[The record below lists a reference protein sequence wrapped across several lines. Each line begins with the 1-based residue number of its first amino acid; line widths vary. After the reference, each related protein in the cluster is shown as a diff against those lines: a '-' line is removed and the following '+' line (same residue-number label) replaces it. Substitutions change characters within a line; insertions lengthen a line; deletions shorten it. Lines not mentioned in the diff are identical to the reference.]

1 MNCEKEEGKREKKFL
16 SRNGEYQDSE
26 EMVFTEKLK
35 KLWSLL
41 SKKIADKS
49 ETKNSE
55 DSLTMEKEAIFKIF
69 QSALE
74 SNVSLD
80 GQINS
85 L

>member
-1 MNCEKEEGKREKKFL
+1 MNWEQEEGKREKKFL
-16 SRNGEYQDSE
+16 SRNGEYKDSE

-69 QSALE
+69 
-74 SNVSLD
+74 
-80 GQINS
+80 
-85 L
+85 